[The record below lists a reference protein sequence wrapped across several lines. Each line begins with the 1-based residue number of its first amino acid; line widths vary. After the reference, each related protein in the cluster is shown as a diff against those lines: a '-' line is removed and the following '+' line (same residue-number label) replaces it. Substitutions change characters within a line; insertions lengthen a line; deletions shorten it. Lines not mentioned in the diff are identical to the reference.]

1 MIANEETQQRR
12 LGRYHLLSTLGQGGM
27 GTIHLAVAGGLGEFH
42 KLLVVK
48 ELRRDLVRNDKFVEM
63 FLAEAKLAARLNHP
77 NVVQT
82 LEAGLE
88 DDRYFL
94 AMEFLD
100 GQPFSQLL
108 KRAGQTPRISLGVR
122 LQVLCDALAG
132 LHYAHTLCDYDGS
145 PLEIVHRD
153 VSPQN
158 VFVTYDG
165 QVKVLDFGIAKAA
178 NLKEITH
185 PGVFKGKFAYAAPEQ
200 VQGQPVDGRID
211 VFAIGVMLWEAVAM
225 RRFAPGTPT
234 RESVEARIAGSEPR
248 LAEVSP
254 SIEAELAEICNKA
267 MHVDPSAR
275 YANADEFRAALQ
287 KYLTTSGA
295 TVDAA
300 GIGAALRA
308 KFVDE
313 RAAMHRLID
322 LNVNQTLGNSMVRAL
337 ENLPNH
343 PGRKL
348 GNDELTTV
356 GDLSKLIQLSR
367 TDNPTAESVQD
378 APVLRTESARTV
390 GWWIAAFTV
399 GAIGTAVLWK
409 QGEEAPRATPTAV
422 SSPAAP
428 APSAAPASPGLAQ
441 PAVARAEP
449 EPPPPAPQPSAAAP
463 TFKGPATRQAPVARA
478 PRAKISSAPSERAP
492 HAATHRAGEADTHER
507 GERAGASA
515 RTPESVAADARAP
528 LAQSRTPGAGT
539 QLHPARAQRPL
550 DLEDPYR

>member
-1 MIANEETQQRR
+1 
-12 LGRYHLLSTLGQGGM
+12 M

-48 ELRRDLVRNDKFVEM
+48 ELRRDLVRNNKFVEM

-108 KRAGQTPRISLGVR
+108 KRAEQTPRIALGVR

-132 LHYAHTLCDYDGS
+132 LHYAHTLIDYDGS

-254 SIEAELAEICNKA
+254 SIEPQLAEICDKA
-267 MHVDPSAR
+267 MHVDPDAR
-275 YANADEFRAALQ
+275 YANAAEFRAALQ
-287 KYLTTSGA
+287 QYLATSGA
-295 TVDAA
+295 TVEAA

-367 TDNPTAESVQD
+367 TDNPTAASVQD
-378 APVLRTESARTV
+378 EPLRSGSARTV
-390 GWWIAAFTV
+390 GWWIAAVTV

-409 QGEEAPRATPTAV
+409 QGEEAPRATPLAA

-428 APSAAPASPGLAQ
+428 APAAVQASPSLAQ
-441 PAVARAEP
+441 PTVASP
-449 EPPPPAPQPSAAAP
+449 EPAQPPAGAQPSAAPP
-463 TFKGPATRQAPVARA
+463 TLQVLKQPSVARA
-478 PRAKISSAPSERAP
+478 PRAKISSAASERVP
-492 HAATHRAGEADTHER
+492 HAATRHAGETDTHDRSER
-507 GERAGASA
+507 SSAST
-515 RTPESVAADARAP
+515 RTPESVAADAHAP
-528 LAQSRTPGAGT
+528 LAQSRTPGPGAP
-539 QLHPARAQRPL
+539 LHPARAQRPL

>member
-1 MIANEETQQRR
+1 MIANEETQHRR

-63 FLAEAKLAARLNHP
+63 FLAEAKLAARLTHP

-132 LHYAHTLCDYDGS
+132 LHYAHTLIDYDGT

-178 NLKEITH
+178 NLKDITH

-254 SIEAELAEICNKA
+254 SIEPELAEICNKA
-267 MHVDPSAR
+267 MHVDPNAR
-275 YANADEFRAALQ
+275 YASAAEFRTALQ
-287 KYLTTSGA
+287 HYLATSGA

-367 TDNPTAESVQD
+367 TDNPKAPSVSD
-378 APVLRTESARTV
+378 EPVRAGSARAV
-390 GWWIAAFTV
+390 GWWIAAAAV
-399 GAIGTAVLWK
+399 AAIGIAALWNQQQQ
-409 QGEEAPRATPTAV
+409 QGEEAPRATPLAQTR
-422 SSPAAP
+422 PAAP
-428 APSAAPASPGLAQ
+428 TPVATQANPSLAQPTATNAEPASAPPSAAEPNANGLA
-441 PAVARAEP
+441 AKA
-449 EPPPPAPQPSAAAP
+449 PPA
-463 TFKGPATRQAPVARA
+463 ARV
-478 PRAKISSAPSERAP
+478 PRAKPASATVERTP
-492 HAATHRAGEADTHER
+492 HVAAHRAGETEARER
-507 GERAGASA
+507 SERAGVSA
-515 RTPESVAADARAP
+515 RAPESLAADARAP
-528 LAQSRTPGAGT
+528 LAQSRTPRPGT